1 MYVLMTDESNREPSK
16 EAKFFIYGGV
26 LFPVDIFETLH
37 NEVEQI
43 REDAGYKR
51 CDEFKF
57 NIRSR
62 PEYVKREDCTKAKR
76 KVIKLCQKTGCKFIA
91 YIIHHDIVINQTDK
105 IKMTYAADALFGR
118 FNEFLQIKDST
129 GICVVDNLSIKAQF
143 KYLAEKFAIGLHMPD
158 GEKRLDNILLYSA
171 SCINASHVS
180 SIIDIVLGTFRY
192 CINTP
197 QNTEMEKKMMK
208 DVLSVMWH
216 EKVGEDYDVRKKG
229 LIVRPMLNK
238 IRDPSHK
245 QQYDILLEHINLLLK
260 DK

>member
-26 LFPVDIFETLH
+26 LFPADIFETLH

-91 YIIHHDIVINQTDK
+91 YIILHDIAINQTDR

-118 FNEFLQIKDST
+118 FNEFLQIKDSI
-129 GICVVDNLSIKAQF
+129 GICVVDNLSITAQY

-158 GEKRLDNILLYSA
+158 GEKPLDNILLYTA
-171 SCINASHVS
+171 TCINASHVS
-180 SIIDIVLGTFRY
+180 SIIDIVLGSFRY
-192 CINTP
+192 CINNP
-197 QNTEMEKKMMK
+197 QNTEIAKKMMK
-208 DVLSVMWH
+208 DVLKIMWH
-216 EKVGEDYDVRKKG
+216 ERIGEDYDVRKMG
-229 LIVRPMLNK
+229 LIVRPMLHE
-238 IRDPSHK
+238 IRK
-245 QQYDILLEHINLLLK
+245 QLYKEQYDILLEHINLLLE
-260 DK
+260 D